1 METKKQDASEK
12 KSTIVQHAIEMA
24 GVDAYGVIGVD
35 VWLFNQ
41 ETNKLSHYGQPKG
54 MSWMCPIY
62 KRQAIHQS
70 KKEQKHDV
78 INAIEELDTHVEA
91 AEDEVVGQG
100 LAGNFYQMYGP
111 SVVPRRVNAL
121 GSNLRRSSVVS
132 MKATS
137 IRNLDVSNHRSTRNL
152 DVSNHRSN
160 MFSKHG
166 TLMFNHDI
174 EWHDLRDF
182 TTNPFQM
189 PSNRLQLLAK
199 VFGRATGIPFNIE
212 GDYKG
217 VVVFF
222 ARRNFDQEGVNSD
235 ENLSYLKY
243 ATQSIGSNIAVE
255 QARDEAMKKR
265 KVKVQKA
272 FRKAKVAFQAI
283 SALEGEFMRQLSDR
297 GMNQIEDIADKK
309 SSSYR
314 RSIKSSSSC
323 CDNTMK
329 FMRDA
334 KQQTHDKVKNT
345 TKKSFNPP
353 LKIPSAATT
362 WQVAFWITCSCFVA
376 FTTILGMN
384 NAIRKSTGNDYGFFA
399 GPFGALITLQFA
411 LTAAPPA
418 QPRNCLYGMTLSLFI
433 SICGKYLLSF
443 QAGIPQWVVASIC
456 TSIAIGA
463 MAKTS
468 TVHPPAGATAIV
480 FSLTPIKTIVN
491 DLAVAG
497 LMLVASI
504 VSIMIATVLNN
515 SNDLR
520 QYPMYPIFHSKDT
533 GDKKDE
539 KKKKS
544 FCDVLNSA
552 FTISFEKKSQDS
564 VVEFNSS
571 PVKVNGRK
579 TTLRSNPGTYGAVS
593 QKEGDVEEQRQRQLV
608 RTASKVNF
616 EKLYKEANTFGGK
629 KNSSANKNA
638 EELPVQFLG

>member
-1 METKKQDASEK
+1 METKEKPSDK
-12 KSTIVQHAIEMA
+12 KSTIVEHAIEMA
-24 GVDAYGVIGVD
+24 GIDAYGVIGVD
-35 VWLFNQ
+35 VWIFNQ

-62 KRQAIHQS
+62 QRQAIYQS
-70 KKEQKHDV
+70 KKEQKNEILD
-78 INAIEELDTHVEA
+78 AIEELNTHNKT

-111 SVVPRRVNAL
+111 SVVPRRVGAISI
-121 GSNLRRSSVVS
+121 GSNLRRSSVS
-132 MKATS
+132 MKASNHRTKY
-137 IRNLDVSNHRSTRNL
+137 NLDVSNHRRSINL
-152 DVSNHRSN
+152 NAGSHRSSMFSNHE
-160 MFSKHG
+160 

-174 EWHDLRDF
+174 EWHDMRDF

-199 VFGRATGIPFNIE
+199 VFGRAAGIPFNIE
-212 GDYKG
+212 SDFKG
-217 VVVFF
+217 VVIFF

-235 ENLSYLKY
+235 ENLSYLRY
-243 ATQSIGSNIAVE
+243 AAQSIGSNIALE
-255 QARDEAMKKR
+255 HARNEAMKKR
-265 KVKVQKA
+265 QVKVQKA
-272 FRKAKVAFQAI
+272 FRKAKVAFSAI
-283 SALEGEFMRQLSDR
+283 SALEGEFMRQLSVR
-297 GMNQIEDIADKK
+297 GMGDIDTNVDNRNP
-309 SSSYR
+309 SYR
-314 RSIKSSSSC
+314 PLSRSSQSNC
-323 CDNTMK
+323 CDNVITM
-329 FMRDA
+329 MNDV
-334 KQQTHDKVKNT
+334 KQQSQDKVKNT
-345 TKKSFNPP
+345 IKKSLNPP
-353 LKIPSAATT
+353 LKIPSAAAT

-376 FTTILGMN
+376 FTTVLGMN

-443 QAGIPQWVVASIC
+443 QAGVPQWVVASIC
-456 TSIAIGA
+456 TSLAIGA

-480 FSLTPIKTIVN
+480 FSLTPIKSTTN

-497 LMLVASI
+497 LMLVASG
-504 VSIMIATVLNN
+504 VSIIIATVLNN

-533 GDKKDE
+533 TEK

-544 FCDVLNSA
+544 FYDLLNNA
-552 FTISFEKKSQDS
+552 LTISFEKKSQDS
-564 VVEFNSS
+564 PIEITSS

-579 TTLRSNPGTYGAVS
+579 TTLRSNTAGNTYGAIS
-593 QKEGDVEEQRQRQLV
+593 QKEGDEEEQKQLV
-608 RTASKVNF
+608 RTASKVNLA
-616 EKLYKEANTFGGK
+616 KMYKEADTFGK
-629 KNSSANKNA
+629 KNTSVNA
-638 EELPVQFLG
+638 EELSVQFLG